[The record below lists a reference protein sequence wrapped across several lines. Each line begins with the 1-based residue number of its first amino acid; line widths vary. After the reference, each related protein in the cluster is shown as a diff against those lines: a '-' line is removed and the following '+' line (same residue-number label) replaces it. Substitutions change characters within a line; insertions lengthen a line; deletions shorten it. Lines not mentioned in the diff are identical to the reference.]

1 MIDYTYANLFAN
13 DSVNKQLQILSDD
26 GKVKITND
34 EIHEEVFELTEGIC
48 SEGELQFGNLE
59 ASELKFTV
67 SNVFIPMKG
76 KWLTVKV
83 SAGGHTEEPL
93 QLGRYKVYSDTPTAD
108 RKCRDVVAY
117 DALYDVINADA
128 AAWYSGLTF
137 PMSLKQFRDSFF
149 GHFGIEQEQIT
160 LVNDEMM
167 LQKVVEITGSSDDG
181 SVVGEAMSGKEVL
194 SCILEIN
201 GCMGRMGRNGK
212 FHYIYLKQN
221 IEGLYPANDLY
232 PADDLFPQEQN
243 TTKIDNGLYISAE
256 YEDFIVKPI
265 ERLQIRQE
273 ENDIGVITGD
283 GENTYVIEGN
293 FLVYGKGTDEL
304 TTIAQNIFSKI
315 RWISYRPFSADCKG
329 NPCFEVGDAVRLCT
343 KHEIIESYILK
354 RVLKGV
360 QALRDAIEAQG
371 EEYRTQNVNGVQR
384 SILQLKGKSNTLERT
399 IEETRLKI
407 ADTETKLQTQISQ
420 TAEEI
425 RTEAENTKE
434 GLRTQ
439 ISQTAEEIATEVTR
453 ATGAEDRLSSAI
465 KETAGRIELMVE
477 KGSVRSQF
485 AMEHD
490 SITLSS
496 GTITFDANTLIVKS
510 DFFELESNGTVNAR
524 KINATGGTIGG
535 WTITDTKIMG
545 GDSSSG
551 VAVVQMP
558 TDKST
563 YVFAAGGTTHERYTD
578 CPFRV
583 TKAGK
588 LYAEKAEIS
597 GTIVATNLKVRDNI
611 CFYLDAFGI
620 NAFSKMISLEL
631 ADDAG
636 AAGSAVYDLVIGKGY
651 GTRLA
656 EGEEYGAALFNETR
670 IKGNLHIGRSLL
682 LNNGHYI
689 NGRLAENQ
697 LDYDIIGISTGNNLH
712 LGSGLFDNAVE
723 GCNTY
728 VSGANNLN
736 LRTKLGSIRFYPKF
750 TGTEYTADTATVEVD
765 SSLVKSAV
773 DVVVCGVSFL
783 SLVERVTRLE
793 AK

>member
-1 MIDYTYANLFAN
+1 MIDYTYASLFTN
-13 DSVNKQLQILSDD
+13 DSVDKQLNIISDD
-26 GKVKITND
+26 GRIRITND
-34 EIHEEVFELTEGIC
+34 EIHDEAFELAEGIC

-67 SNVFIPMKG
+67 SNVFLPMKG
-76 KWLTVKV
+76 EWLTVKMTV
-83 SAGGHTEEPL
+83 GGNVTEPF
-93 QLGRYKVYSDTPTAD
+93 QIGRYKVYSDTPTAD
-108 RKCRDVVAY
+108 KKCRDVVAY

-128 AAWYSGLTF
+128 AMWYSGLTF

-149 GHFGIEQEQIT
+149 EYFGIEQEQIT
-160 LVNDEMM
+160 LVNDEI
-167 LQKVVEITGSSDDG
+167 LLEKVVEITGSSDDG
-181 SVVGEAMSGKEVL
+181 DTVGEAMSGKEVL

-201 GCMGRMGRNGK
+201 GCMGHMGRDGK

-221 IEGLYPANDLY
+221 IDGLY
-232 PADDLFPQEQN
+232 PADDLYPVDDLFPREQN

-283 GENTYVIEGN
+283 GVNTYVIEGN

-304 TTIAQNIFSKI
+304 TTIAENIFHKI

-371 EEYRTQNVNGVQR
+371 EEYRTQNVNGVQK

-420 TAEEI
+420 TAE
-425 RTEAENTKE
+425 
-434 GLRTQ
+434 G
-439 ISQTAEEIATEVTR
+439 IATEVAR

-485 AMEHD
+485 AMESD

-558 TDKST
+558 TNKST

-583 TKAGK
+583 TKTGK
-588 LYAEKAEIS
+588 LYAEKADIS

-611 CFYLDAFGI
+611 CFYLDAFGV
-620 NAFSKMISLEL
+620 NAFSKIISLEL
-631 ADDAG
+631 SEDAG
-636 AAGSAVYDLVIGKGY
+636 AAGSAAYDLVIGKGY
-651 GTRLA
+651 GSRLA
-656 EGEEYGAALFNETR
+656 EGEGYGTVLFNETR
-670 IKGNLHIGRSLL
+670 IKGRLRVESLL
-682 LNNGHYI
+682 HLNNARYI
-689 NGRLAENQ
+689 TGRLAENTQ
-697 LDYDIIGISTGNNLH
+697 DYNIMGISSGNNLH
-712 LGSGLFDNAVE
+712 IGSGLFENGIND
-723 GCNTY
+723 CHTY
-728 VSGANNLN
+728 ISGATNLN

-750 TGTEYTADTATVEVD
+750 TGTEYTANTATVEVD
-765 SSLVKSAV
+765 SSIIKSAV

-783 SLVERVTRLE
+783 SLVERVARLE

>member
-1 MIDYTYANLFAN
+1 MIDYTYASLFTN
-13 DSVNKQLQILSDD
+13 DSVDKQLNIISDD
-26 GKVKITND
+26 GRIRITND
-34 EIHEEVFELTEGIC
+34 EIHDEAFELAEGIC

-221 IEGLYPANDLY
+221 IEGLYPVNDLY

-304 TTIAQNIFSKI
+304 TTIAQNIFNKI

-343 KHEIIESYILK
+343 RHEIIETYILK
-354 RVLKGV
+354 RVLTGV
-360 QALRDAIEAQG
+360 QALRDAFEAQG

-399 IEETRLKI
+399 IEETKSKI
-407 ADTETKLQTQISQ
+407 ADTEENLQTQITQ

-434 GLRTQ
+434 GLQSQ
-439 ISQTAEEIATEVTR
+439 ITETAEKIRTEVT
-453 ATGAEDRLSSAI
+453 AAD
-465 KETAGRIELMVE
+465 KELKSQIDQTAGKIDLMVE
-477 KGSVRSQF
+477 KGSVRSHF
-485 AMEHD
+485 AMEPD

-496 GTITFDANTLIVKS
+496 GTITFDANTLIINS
-510 DFFELESNGTVNAR
+510 DFFKLKNDGSIIAM
-524 KINATGGTIGG
+524 GGTIGG
-535 WTITDTKIMG
+535 WTITETKIMG

-651 GTRLA
+651 RTRLA

-689 NGRLAENQ
+689 NGRLTDSER
-697 LDYDIIGISTGNNLH
+697 DYDIVGISTGNNLH